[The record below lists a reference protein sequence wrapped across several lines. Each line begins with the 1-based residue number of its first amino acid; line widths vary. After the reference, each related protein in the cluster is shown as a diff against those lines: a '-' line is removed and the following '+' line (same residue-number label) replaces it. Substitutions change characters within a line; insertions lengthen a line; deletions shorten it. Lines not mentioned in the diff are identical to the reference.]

1 MGKNFADRNF
11 AVLSGIAAM
20 LCGGAVAQESQL
32 GEVVVSASLIE
43 QSTLEAPAS
52 MTVITGDRLEAS
64 GAVSVGDALN
74 RQVPGFFGYHDFG
87 VFTHSPSFVLRG
99 MTDGRTKVMLDGI
112 SLVDGYSGGMSNMI
126 GITLSDIDRIEVAP
140 GATSAL
146 YGSDAIGGVI
156 NIISKV
162 PKKQEFNARYLRAF
176 DDHQRDEYEVS
187 YRNRWETGLAASF
200 SLRYV
205 DFAGY
210 DDTYVTATPA
220 AAGAGTPVTGARP
233 TTTTAGL
240 PAYIIGDKGRSPA
253 TGLYLNGKLFYML
266 DAQSKFFAGL
276 RYVKTERDY
285 GHFNSY
291 LRRAADGSVVN
302 PGNTTAYYTTPE
314 GDRLG
319 LTKTALWNTSA
330 PSRREEKH
338 YHVGYDGKAGNDF
351 DLKVTL
357 NYTDI
362 KNWNAGTT
370 GISTTLTTFDGG
382 PGSQTSSPNQVLE
395 GMAQLGTK
403 LGDRHYFI
411 AGLSSRK
418 AEMDSR
424 IWSVSDWR
432 DPEDTHVR
440 VNDRMK
446 GKSTLDALF
455 VQDQYFATDALT
467 LYAGARYD
475 KWESSGINHRYAA
488 APFGTF
494 KSQKRSESAFSPKIS
509 AVYRLTDTLT
519 LRTSAGSAFSAPTNY
534 QLYAHIRP
542 MGSLLMMSDPGLK
555 PERAVSW
562 DVGVEKALPRDGV
575 IKAAAYV
582 SRLKDMIY
590 RKRTPYDNA
599 YGGNYANYSTA
610 TNAARAKVQGIE
622 LSGEVPVTSW
632 LRASAGY
639 AWTDAKITKDESGG
653 NLEGKRVP
661 YVPKHTFNL
670 GLDAKWRDWRAFLS
684 TNYVGRLYAS
694 DDNSDVRKYV
704 PGAISDRY
712 WLSNLRV
719 SYRLGKN
726 FQASFI
732 LNNMFDKEYYTT
744 ELAPGRNA
752 AIEVQMSL

>member
-1 MGKNFADRNF
+1 
-11 AVLSGIAAM
+11 
-20 LCGGAVAQESQL
+20 
-32 GEVVVSASLIE
+32 
-43 QSTLEAPAS
+43 
-52 MTVITGDRLEAS
+52 MTVITSDRLEAS
-64 GAVSVGDALN
+64 GALSVGDALN

-87 VFTHSPSFVLRG
+87 VFTHSPTFSLRG
-99 MTDGRTKVMLDGI
+99 MTDGRTKVMLDGV
-112 SLVDGYSGGMSNMI
+112 SLVDGYNGGMSNMI

-162 PKKQEFNARYLRAF
+162 PETQEFHARYLRAF
-176 DDHQRDEYEVS
+176 DDRKRDEYELG

-205 DFAGY
+205 DFAGF
-210 DDTYVTATPA
+210 DDTYVTASPTTS
-220 AAGAGTPVTGARP
+220 GTSSGPFFGARP

-240 PAYIIGDKGRSPA
+240 PTYIIGDKGRSPA
-253 TGLYLNGKLFYML
+253 TGLYFNGKLYYML

-291 LRRAADGSVVN
+291 LRDANGAVIL
-302 PGNTTAYYTTPE
+302 PGNSTIYGTTPQ
-314 GDRLG
+314 GDKLG
-319 LTKTALWNTSA
+319 LSKTALWNTSA

-338 YHVGYDGKAGNDF
+338 YSVGYDGKAGDDF

-362 KNWNAGTT
+362 ENWNAGTT
-370 GISTTLTTFDGG
+370 GSSATLTTFDGG

-403 LGDRHYFI
+403 LGERHYFI
-411 AGLSSRK
+411 AGVSSRK

-488 APFGTF
+488 APLGAF
-494 KSQKRSESAFSPKIS
+494 KSEKRSESAFSPKIS
-509 AVYRLTDTLT
+509 AVYRLSDTLT
-519 LRTSAGSAFSAPTNY
+519 LRTSAGTAFSAPTNY

-542 MGSLLMMSDPGLK
+542 MGSNVLMMSDPGLK
-555 PERAVSW
+555 PEKAVSW
-562 DVGVEKALPRDGV
+562 DVGVEKALPGDGV
-575 IKAAAYV
+575 VKAAAYV

-590 RKRTPYDNA
+590 RKNIPYDGA
-599 YGGNYANYSTA
+599 YGGSYQRYSTA

-622 LSGEVPVTSW
+622 FSGEVPVASW

-639 AWTDAKITKDESGG
+639 ALTDARITEDESGED
-653 NLEGKRVP
+653 LEGQRVP
-661 YVPKHTFNL
+661 YVPRQTFKL
-670 GLDAKWRDWRAFLS
+670 GLDARWRDWRAFLS
-684 TNYVGRLYAS
+684 ANYIGKMYA
-694 DDNSDVRKYV
+694 DANNSDVKKYV
-704 PGAISDRY
+704 PGALSDKY

-726 FQASFI
+726 FEASFVI
-732 LNNMFDKEYYTT
+732 NNLFDKEYYTST
-744 ELAPGRNA
+744 EIAPGRNA
-752 AIEVQMSL
+752 AVELKASL